1 MMSKNIT
8 SIVFTGD
15 IGFDKYME
23 GKWEDENLLSPA
35 LLEFFHSADHVCAN
49 VEGAVYEAPHDDS
62 RSAYFHTMNPKAVDI
77 FKKMHADIWCIGNN
91 HAMDAKE
98 AGLLSTQKI
107 AAENGC
113 MVFGAGMNRNEASE
127 PVYLEEAGG
136 IGLLSLTYV
145 SAQRYPKSPDEP
157 NIFSWEEW
165 DVIAERI
172 AEIKAKCRWC
182 VIVCHGGEEFNPMP
196 STYTRDRYIKYLELG
211 ADVVV
216 GHHPHVPENYE
227 LFDNG
232 KAIFYSL
239 GNFIFDTD
247 YQRAH
252 RYTEFGVLL
261 KLIFT
266 EEKLNFEA
274 IGTKIIRGPQK
285 IDIAPLPDIFENIPA
300 NEYELLSPLGAKA
313 FVSEEIR
320 RMIFLQPEKFAQY
333 TSDDWNGYFFS
344 PEPEGYHKGKHM
356 DFFVVV
362 PYAQK
367 ADSGLWR
374 QSKLKKVKEYLISLL

>member
-1 MMSKNIT
+1 MKRT

-23 GKWEDENLLSPA
+23 GKWGDKELLSAPI
-35 LLEFFHSADHVCAN
+35 LDFFHSADHVCAN
-49 VEGAVYEAPHDDS
+49 VEGAVYEAPPDDS
-62 RSAYFHTMNPKAVDI
+62 RDAYFHTMNPKAVDV
-77 FKKMHADIWCIGNN
+77 FLKMHADIWCIGNN
-91 HAMDAKE
+91 HAMDAGAE
-98 AGLLSTQKI
+98 GLTSTQTI
-107 AAENGC
+107 AKENGC
-113 MVFGAGMNRNEASE
+113 VTFGAGLNRNEASE

-145 SAQRYPKSPDEP
+145 SERRYPKSPNEP

-165 DVIAERI
+165 DTIAERI

-227 LFDNG
+227 LFENG

-247 YQRAH
+247 YQRSH
-252 RYTEFGVLL
+252 KYTEFGVLL

-266 EEKLNFEA
+266 EEKLDFEA
-274 IGTKIIRGPQK
+274 IGTKIIRGAER
-285 IDIAPLPDIFENIPA
+285 IDIAPLPGIFENISA
-300 NEYELLSPLGAKA
+300 DEYELLSPLGAKA
-313 FVSEEIR
+313 FVAEEIR
-320 RMIFLQPEKFAQY
+320 RMIYLHPETYAQY
-333 TSDDWNGYFFS
+333 DETDWNGYFFS
-344 PEPEGYHKGKHM
+344 SRPEGYHENKHM
-356 DFFVVV
+356 DFSVVV
-362 PYAQK
+362 PHSQK
-367 ADSGLWR
+367 AESEKWKG
-374 QSKLKKVKEYLISLL
+374 SKLDKVKEYLVSLV

>member
-1 MMSKNIT
+1 MKAA

-23 GKWEDENLLSPA
+23 GKWEDKNLLSRPI
-35 LLEFFHSADHVCAN
+35 LDFFHSADHVCAN
-49 VEGAVYEAPHDDS
+49 VEGAVYEAPPDDS
-62 RSAYFHTMNPKAVDI
+62 RGAYFHTMNPKAVEV

-91 HAMDAKE
+91 HAMDAGAE
-98 AGLLSTQKI
+98 GLYSTREI
-107 AAENGC
+107 AKQNNC
-113 MVFGAGMNRNEASE
+113 VTFGAGINRDEASE
-127 PVYLEEAGG
+127 PIYLNEAGG

-145 SAQRYPKSPDEP
+145 SEKRFPKTPVEP

-172 AEIKAKCRWC
+172 AQIKNRCRWC
-182 VIVCHGGEEFNPMP
+182 VIVCHGGEEFNPIP

-247 YQRAH
+247 NQRSH
-252 RYTEFGVLL
+252 KYTEMGVLL

-266 EEKLNFEA
+266 EEKMTFEA
-274 IGTKIIRGPQK
+274 IGTKIIRGPEQ
-285 IDIAPLPDIFENIPA
+285 IDIAPLPGIFENVSA
-300 NEYELLSPLGAKA
+300 KEYDLLSPLGAKA
-313 FVSEEIR
+313 FVAEEIR
-320 RMIFLQPEKFAQY
+320 RMIFLHPETYEAY
-333 TSDDWNGYFFS
+333 TDADWNDYFFS
-344 PEPEGYHKGKHM
+344 DRPEGYHRNRHM
-356 DFFVVV
+356 DFSVVV
-362 PYAQK
+362 PNAEK
-367 ADSGLWR
+367 AESGLWKH
-374 QSKLKKVKEYLISLL
+374 SKLENVKEYLISLL

>member
-1 MMSKNIT
+1 MNRT

-23 GKWEDENLLSPA
+23 GKWEDENLLSKPI
-35 LLEFFHSADHVCAN
+35 LNFFHTSDHVCAN
-49 VEGAVYEAPHDDS
+49 VEGAVYEAPPDDT
-62 RSAYFHTMNPKAVDI
+62 RSAYFHTMNPKAVNV
-77 FKKMHADIWCIGNN
+77 FQKMHADIWCIGNN
-91 HAMDAKE
+91 HAMDAKVE
-98 AGLLSTQKI
+98 GLLSTQKI

-113 MVFGAGMNRNEASE
+113 VTFGTGMNRNEASQ
-127 PVYLEEAGG
+127 PVYLNEAGG

-145 SAQRYPKSPDEP
+145 AAKRYPQSPDEP

-172 AEIKAKCRWC
+172 AQIKAKCRWC

-196 STYTRDRYIKYLELG
+196 STYTRKRYIKYLEMG

-227 LFDNG
+227 LFDDG

-252 RYTEFGVLL
+252 KYTEVGVLL

-266 EEKLNFEA
+266 EDKMDFEA
-274 IGTKIIRGPQK
+274 VGTKINRNLEQ
-285 IDIAPLPDIFENIPA
+285 IDIAPLPAIFENIPA
-300 NEYELLSPLGAKA
+300 IEYELLSPLGAKA
-313 FVSEEIR
+313 FVTEEKR
-320 RMIFLQPEKFAQY
+320 RMIFLHPEIYAQY
-333 TSDDWNGYFFS
+333 TQDDWNGYFFS
-344 PEPEGYHKGKHM
+344 SCPEGYHEGKHM
-356 DFFVVV
+356 DFNIIV
-362 PYAQK
+362 PHSEK
-367 ADSGLWR
+367 AETNLWK
-374 QSKLKKVKEYLISLL
+374 QSKLEHVKEYLISLL

>member
-1 MMSKNIT
+1 MTNNKT

-23 GKWEDENLLSPA
+23 GKWEDERLLTKPI
-35 LLEFFHSADHVCAN
+35 LEFLHSADHVCAN
-49 VEGAVYEAPHDDS
+49 VEGAVYEAPPDDS
-62 RSAYFHTMNPKAVDI
+62 RDAYFHTMNPKAVDV

-91 HAMDAKE
+91 HAMDAG
-98 AGLLSTQKI
+98 ADGLISTKKI

-113 MVFGAGMNRNEASE
+113 KTFGAGLNQKEASE
-127 PVYLEEAGG
+127 PVYLEDAGG

-145 SAQRYPKSPDEP
+145 SERRFPKSSDEP

-165 DVIAERI
+165 DVIAARI
-172 AEIKAKCRWC
+172 AEIKARCRWC

-196 STYTRDRYIKYLELG
+196 SAYTRERYIKYLELG

-227 LFDNG
+227 LFENG

-247 YQRAH
+247 YQRSH
-252 RYTEFGVLL
+252 KYTEFGVLL

-266 EEKLNFEA
+266 ENEMTFEA
-274 IGTKIIRGPQK
+274 IGTKIIRGPEQ
-285 IDIAPLPDIFENIPA
+285 IEISPLPGIFENIPA
-300 NEYELLSPLGAKA
+300 EEYELLSPLGAKA
-313 FVSEEIR
+313 FVTEEIR
-320 RMIFLQPEKFAQY
+320 RMLYLHPEIYADY
-333 TSDDWNGYFFS
+333 TDADWNGYFFS
-344 PEPEGYHKGKHM
+344 SRPEGYHKGKHM
-356 DFFVVV
+356 DFSLVV
-362 PYAQK
+362 PHAQK
-367 ADSGLWR
+367 ADTGLWA
-374 QSKLKKVKEYLISLL
+374 QSKLENVKDYLISLL

>member
-1 MMSKNIT
+1 MKAT

-23 GKWEDENLLSPA
+23 GKWEDENLLSKPI
-35 LLEFFHSADHVCAN
+35 LDFFHSANHVCAN
-49 VEGAVYEAPHDDS
+49 VEGAVYMPPPDDS
-62 RSAYFHTMNPKAVDI
+62 RDAYFHTMNPKAVDV

-91 HAMDAKE
+91 HAMDAG
-98 AGLLSTQKI
+98 ADGLQSTKKI
-107 AAENGC
+107 AAENGF
-113 MVFGAGMNRNEASE
+113 MTFGAGLNRDEASE
-127 PVYLEEAGG
+127 FVYLDEAGG

-145 SAQRYPKSPDEP
+145 SARRFPKSPEEP

-165 DVIAERI
+165 DVISKRI
-172 AEIKAKCRWC
+172 AEIKSKCRWC

-196 STYTRDRYIKYLELG
+196 STYTRDRYIRYLELG

-247 YQRAH
+247 YQRSH
-252 RYTEFGVLL
+252 KYTEMGVLL

-266 EEKLNFEA
+266 EDKMDFEA
-274 IGTKIIRGPQK
+274 IGTKINRGPEQ
-285 IDIAPLPDIFENIPA
+285 IDIAPLPGIFENIPA
-300 NEYELLSPLGAKA
+300 KEYDLLSPLGAKT
-313 FVSEEIR
+313 FVAEEIR
-320 RMIFLQPEKFAQY
+320 RMIFLHPETYETY
-333 TSDDWNGYFFS
+333 TDKDWNGYFFS
-344 PEPEGYHKGKHM
+344 ERPEGYHENRHM
-356 DFFVVV
+356 DFSVVV
-362 PYAQK
+362 PHAEK
-367 ADSGLWR
+367 AESGLW
-374 QSKLKKVKEYLISLL
+374 

>member
-1 MMSKNIT
+1 MMDNKT
-8 SIVFTGD
+8 SIIFTGD

-23 GKWEDENLLSPA
+23 GKWEDEHLLSPA
-35 LLEFFHSADHVCAN
+35 VLDFLHSANHVCAN
-49 VEGAVYEAPHDDS
+49 VEGAVYEAPPDDN
-62 RSAYFHTMNPKAVDI
+62 RSAYFHTMNPKAVDV
-77 FKKMHADIWCIGNN
+77 FNKMHADIWCIGNN

-98 AGLLSTQKI
+98 DGLLSTRKI

-113 MVFGAGMNRNEASE
+113 ITFGAGMNRKEASE
-127 PVYLEEAGG
+127 PVYLNEAGG

-145 SAQRYPKSPDEP
+145 SEKRYPQSPDEP

-172 AEIKAKCRWC
+172 VEIKSKCRWC

-196 STYTRDRYIKYLELG
+196 STYTRDRYIKYLQLG

-239 GNFIFDTD
+239 GNFIFDTN

-252 RYTEFGVLL
+252 KYTEVGVLL

-266 EEKLNFEA
+266 EEKLDFQA
-274 IGTKIIRGPQK
+274 IGTVIDRSSEQ
-285 IDIAPLPDIFENIPA
+285 IDIAPLPSIFENVPA
-300 NEYELLSPLGAKA
+300 AEFELLSPLSAKA
-313 FVSEEIR
+313 FVAEEMR
-320 RMIFLQPEKFAQY
+320 RMIFLHPEIYEQY
-333 TSDDWNGYFFS
+333 TQEDWNAYFFS
-344 PEPEGYHKGKHM
+344 SRPEGFHKGKHM
-356 DFFVVV
+356 DFNIVV
-362 PYAQK
+362 PYSEIAEIEQWK
-367 ADSGLWR
+367 K
-374 QSKLKKVKEYLISLL
+374 SKLENVKEYLISLL

>member
-1 MMSKNIT
+1 MKNT
-8 SIVFTGD
+8 SIIFTGD

-35 LLEFFHSADHVCAN
+35 VLDFLHSADHVCAN
-49 VEGAVYEAPHDDS
+49 VEGAIYEAPPDEN
-62 RSAYFHTMNPKAVDI
+62 RSAYFHTMNPKAVDV
-77 FKKMHADIWCIGNN
+77 FNKMCADIWCIGNN

-98 AGLLSTQKI
+98 EGLCSTRKI
-107 AAENGC
+107 AAENDC
-113 MVFGAGMNRNEASE
+113 VTFGAGLNRNEASA
-127 PVYLEEAGG
+127 PVYLYDAGG

-145 SAQRYPKSPDEP
+145 SEKRFPQSPDEP

-165 DVIAERI
+165 DIIAERI
-172 AEIKAKCRWC
+172 AEIKRKCRWC

-252 RYTEFGVLL
+252 KYTEVGILL

-266 EEKLNFEA
+266 EEKIDFEA
-274 IGTKIIRGPQK
+274 VGTKVTRGSEQ
-285 IDIAPLPDIFENIPA
+285 IDIAPLPDIFENVPA
-300 NEYELLSPLGAKA
+300 EEFERLSPLGAKA
-313 FVSEEIR
+313 FVAEEIR
-320 RMIFLQPEKFAQY
+320 RMIFLHPEIYSQY
-333 TSDDWNGYFFS
+333 TQEDWNAYFFS
-344 PEPEGYHKGKHM
+344 SRPEGFHEGRHM
-356 DFFVVV
+356 DFNIVV
-362 PYAQK
+362 PCAEK
-367 ADSGLWR
+367 ARTEQWK
-374 QSKLKKVKEYLISLL
+374 QSKLEHVKEYLVSLL